1 MSLERFD
8 GGRVGRALFLYA
20 GPADV
25 MRGGAPVYDGAI
37 CAVCRCGRCGMM
49 FRRTTGRYVRAA
61 NGGINERRR

>member
-25 MRGGAPVYDGAI
+25 MRGGASI
-37 CAVCRCGRCGMM
+37 
-49 FRRTTGRYVRAA
+49 RRGDMCCMQVRAVWYDVSA
-61 NGGINERRR
+61 YNGTVCAGGERWN